1 MKKYSQLNKI
11 KLFTLGINARTGK
24 LLTKPV
30 VLKKFSPQI
39 QKRVIK
45 PALPYIK
52 NYFYESTKNF
62 YLAPLFWRK
71 SPLNNPSKAGWGIV
85 INKKDRH
92 ILEILKPLIKRR
104 KAKVFYYSDEPAYR
118 FLEKIGG
125 WDVKYPEIPYY
136 ILIVGSIQKV
146 PLELQYLLDIRH
158 SVGRIYF
165 DNTSDYEIYVK
176 KILSYKSSTKNRNL
190 LFFAPVHSNSDP
202 TFYSKKYLVQPLLNK
217 LKSIANIKL
226 LLNGKA
232 TEKNLYTYTQ
242 KTRYNI
248 VFTATHGLAI
258 PKKLKHKKHLQGSI
272 VCQDAEFG
280 KDLIK
285 NNKGIITGKDIE
297 NGKCINCDIL
307 FMFGCY
313 TAGTLRNSDFKFWVP
328 AKIKS
333 ALKQYEAEQDF
344 IAYLPQ
350 KLLASQDGPFVVIA
364 HIDPAWVFSFMDEY
378 QTQQRIEPFKN
389 SLKRMLAGVTAGRS
403 MRDFNLRYAS
413 LSVALLNYV
422 IDHLEKKE
430 KINPLS
436 LSNIWVTRQD
446 AQNYVILGDPAF
458 ALR

>member
-1 MKKYSQLNKI
+1 MKKYSHLNKI
-11 KLFTLGINARTGK
+11 KLFALGINARTGK

-30 VLKKFSPQI
+30 ELKKFSPHL
-39 QKRVIK
+39 KKKVIK
-45 PALPYIK
+45 PVFPYIK
-52 NYFYESTKNF
+52 NYFYEATKNF
-62 YLAPLFWRK
+62 YLAPLFWKK
-71 SPLNNPSKAGWGIV
+71 SALNNPSKAGWGIV
-85 INKKDRH
+85 INKKDKH
-92 ILEILKPLIKRR
+92 ILEALNPLIKER
-104 KAKVFYYSDEPAYR
+104 KARIFYYSDEPAYV

-125 WDVKYPEIPYY
+125 WDVRYPEIPYY
-136 ILIVGSIQKV
+136 LLIVGSIQNV

-165 DNTSDYEIYVK
+165 DNISDYEIYVK
-176 KILSYKSSTKNRNL
+176 KILSYKPQIKKHNI
-190 LFFAPVHSNSDP
+190 LFFAPVHSVSDP
-202 TFYSKKYLVQPLLNK
+202 TFYSKKYLVQPLIYK

-226 LLNGKA
+226 LSNEKA

-242 KTRYNI
+242 RDRYNI
-248 VFTATHGLAI
+248 VFTASHGLGV
-258 PKKLKHKKHLQGSI
+258 PKRDKHKKQLQGSI
-272 VCQDAEFG
+272 VCQDAESG
-280 KDLIK
+280 KDLLK
-285 NNKGIITGKDIE
+285 NSNGIITGKDIE
-297 NGKCINCDIL
+297 TGKCINCDIL

-313 TAGTLRNSDFKFWVP
+313 TAGTLKNSDFKFWVP
-328 AKIKS
+328 SKIKS

-350 KLLASQDGPFVVIA
+350 KLLTSQNGPFVVIA

-389 SLKRMLAGVTAGRS
+389 SLRRMLAGVTAGRS

-422 IDHLEKKE
+422 IDHLEKRE

-458 ALR
+458 ALK